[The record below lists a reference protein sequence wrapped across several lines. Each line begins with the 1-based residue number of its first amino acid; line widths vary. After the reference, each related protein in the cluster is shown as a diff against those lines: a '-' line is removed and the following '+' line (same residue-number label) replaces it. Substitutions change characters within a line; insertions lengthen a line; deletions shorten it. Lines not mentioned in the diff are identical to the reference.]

1 MKPGPLRHAAVISF
15 CCFLSGAAGLVCE
28 VVLAR
33 YLALFLG
40 HTGYAMVA
48 VLAVFM
54 GGLALGN
61 LWLGGRADRIGRP
74 LALYGW
80 LEIGIGA
87 CGLAFPLYYPAGH
100 HLFATMA
107 GGWQPG
113 GTGLLTLK
121 FAFSALAIL

>member
-1 MKPGPLRHAAVISF
+1 MKPVPLRNSAAISF

-28 VVLAR
+28 VVWAR

-40 HTGYAMVA
+40 HTGHAVVA

-61 LWLGGRADRIGRP
+61 LWLGARADRIGRP
-74 LALYGW
+74 LALFGW

-87 CGLAFPLYYPAGH
+87 CGLAFPLYYPACH
-100 HLFATMA
+100 HLFGIMA
-107 GGWQPG
+107 RGWQPG
-113 GTGLLTLK
+113 GTGLLALK
-121 FAFSALAIL
+121 